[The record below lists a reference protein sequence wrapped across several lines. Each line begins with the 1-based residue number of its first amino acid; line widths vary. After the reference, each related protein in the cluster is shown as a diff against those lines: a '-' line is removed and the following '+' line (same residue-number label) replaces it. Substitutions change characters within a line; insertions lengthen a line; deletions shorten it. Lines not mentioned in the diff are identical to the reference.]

1 MSNIKQ
7 TFKYG
12 IHDTVASISNK
23 NYYIAFNP
31 FLLFSDLSFGLV
43 PIVMYVNAMPVLGMT
58 GN

>member
-43 PIVMYVNAMPVLGMT
+43 PIKH
-58 GN
+58 